1 MPQFVRE
8 TVRGRKSAASEQTHR
23 VPVPFDYG
31 ESPRA
36 MRQRMSLKAVGRVDH
51 HLAQALFKLRWSYF
65 CGRCGLAPKKR
76 MVEFIC
82 DTLRAGKGRFRTE
95 STSSPVDVTGKVL
108 VRSSSERHCR
118 LKVSLTTTLKLKA
131 VASRGRRRSLKVLS
145 CPLRIGGSP
154 SAGAVTARCLAA
166 PCVPWAGR
174 RHYARWCLL
183 FFSAT
188 RRLCAQH
195 SRPTRCPMACRVSR
209 CTPGVSG
216 VVRRQH
222 ERCARSWRRQ
232 KSLRLLDVR

>member
-1 MPQFVRE
+1 M
-8 TVRGRKSAASEQTHR
+8 
-23 VPVPFDYG
+23 PVPFNYG

-65 CGRCGLAPKKR
+65 SGRCGLAPKKR

-108 VRSSSERHCR
+108 VRSSSERHC
-118 LKVSLTTTLKLKA
+118 
-131 VASRGRRRSLKVLS
+131 GLKVLP
-145 CPLRIGGSP
+145 CPLRIGGSSP
-154 SAGAVTARCLAA
+154 AGAVTARCLAA

-174 RHYARWCLL
+174 RQYARWCLL

-209 CTPGVSG
+209 CTPRCFRCRPTSARA
-216 VVRRQH
+216 VRT
-222 ERCARSWRRQ
+222 
-232 KSLRLLDVR
+232 LLAQTEVIKVP